1 MKVINKVVLAIGVLI
16 VGIAVIFGFSDL
28 RKSTTPSQ
36 TVENYVAYATT
47 ANFSEIE
54 FLTIS
59 NLEFSEDEITSAEN
73 PKRNDPSKFYVIPRE
88 SLDHFDQFPRSSSE
102 VYLRFVRKDF
112 PKMISNANLR
122 VKSIE
127 SEVIDDKKAKVSI
140 LMTNNHNFNALA
152 LTFLLLEKDGQWKIF
167 DIMPSEE

>member
-1 MKVINKVVLAIGVLI
+1 MKVINKVILAISVL
-16 VGIAVIFGFSDL
+16 VLGIAAIYGFSGL

-54 FLTIS
+54 LLTIS
-59 NLEFSEDEITSAEN
+59 NPKFSEDEITSVEN
-73 PKRNDPSKFYVIPRE
+73 SKGNDPNKLYVIPRE
-88 SLDHFDQFPRSSSE
+88 SPDHSAKLPQTPSE
-102 VYLRFVRKDF
+102 IYLGFVRKNF

-122 VKSIE
+122 IKSIE

-140 LMTNNHNFNALA
+140 LMTNNNNFDAFA
-152 LTFLLLEKDGQWKIF
+152 WTFLLLEKDDQWKIF
-167 DIMPSEE
+167 DIIPSEE